1 MLFGEKQLY
10 HQTRALKRGEQKLPP
25 LLENLRLRIA
35 ARLDIRVLNVVY
47 DKIDLGPAKGTP
59 RLNIIVD
66 AQRDLSR
73 IKENL
78 FNLKSD
84 AQSAI
89 LEEFNTTA
97 MQAGWDCQRVHLIS
111 DDFSDEAMNQAVF
124 QFFNKDGKR
133 LVKQF
138 SAHRI
143 WDITGMSKHIVV
155 FFKDEAAKADALSN
169 RDGDQIRQA
178 CYSAVKPYDEFG
190 YFTPE
195 NFSLV
200 FDSKENL
207 DNKYEGNL
215 YYYFK

>member
-1 MLFGEKQLY
+1 VDTQSDLRRVREDLFNFK
-10 HQTRALKRGEQKLPP
+10 P
-25 LLENLRLRIA
+25 
-35 ARLDIRVLNVVY
+35 
-47 DKIDLGPAKGTP
+47 
-59 RLNIIVD
+59 D
-66 AQRDLSR
+66 AQ
-73 IKENL
+73 
-78 FNLKSD
+78 
-84 AQSAI
+84 AVI

-97 MQAGWDCQRVHLIS
+97 KQAGWVCQKVHLIS

-124 QFFNKDGKR
+124 QFFSKDRKR

-169 RDGDQIRQA
+169 DDGNQIRQA
-178 CYSAVKPYDEFG
+178 CYSAVKPYDEFA
-190 YFTPE
+190 YITPE

-207 DNKYEGNL
+207 DSKDEGNL

>member
-1 MLFGEKQLY
+1 MLFGDKKLY
-10 HQTRALKRGEQKLPP
+10 NQTCALKRGEQKLPP
-25 LLENLRLRIA
+25 LLENLRSRIA
-35 ARLDIRVLNVVY
+35 GRLDIRVLNIVY
-47 DKIDLGPAKGTP
+47 DKIDLGPAKGMP

-66 AQRDLSR
+66 AQSDLSR

-78 FNLKSD
+78 FNFKPE
-84 AQSAI
+84 AQAVI
-89 LEEFNTTA
+89 LEEFEA
-97 MQAGWDCQRVHLIS
+97 EAKQAGWAYQKVHLIS
-111 DDFSDEAMNQAVF
+111 DDFSDEAMNQAVV
-124 QFFNKDGKR
+124 QFYRKDRKR
-133 LVKQF
+133 LVKRF

-155 FFKDEAAKADALSN
+155 FFKDEAAKSNALSK
-169 RDGDQIRQA
+169 DGGNQIRRA

-215 YYYFK
+215 FYYFK